1 MKIGYAR
8 VSTDDQN
15 LAMQLDA
22 LRAAGCEKI
31 HEDKASGILH
41 GRRGLTEAL
50 ESCAAGDV
58 LVVWKLDRL
67 ARSLHDLVV
76 IAADLKSRGVGLKI
90 LTGEGAAVDTTHA
103 QGRMIFGILAVM
115 AEFER
120 EMISERTVAGMVAAR
135 NRGVRVGRPL
145 KLSEFQRREAA
156 SMLDA
161 GKARSDIAALLGVHV
176 GTLRRALKGP
186 DDLGGFQHRKNL
198 RPLYGPEN
206 GFNGCEAR
214 RLPCLL
220 LSVAERKMLSKN
232 REKHRVRKTPV
243 FVLRPHRGP
252 KSSTS
257 QERRAKA

>member
-8 VSTDDQN
+8 VSTDEQN

-31 HEDKASGILH
+31 HEDKASGVLN
-41 GRRGLTEAL
+41 GRKGLTQAL
-50 ESCAAGDV
+50 KGCASGDV

-120 EMISERTVAGMVAAR
+120 EMISERTVAGIEAAR
-135 NRGVRVGRPL
+135 KRGVRVGRPL
-145 KLSEFQRREAA
+145 KLTEFQRREAA

-161 GKARSDIAALLGVHV
+161 GKARSDIAALLNVHV
-176 GTLRRALKGP
+176 GTLRRALKGL
-186 DDLGGFQHRKNL
+186 DDLGGTFARGKFQ
-198 RPLYGPEN
+198 
-206 GFNGCEAR
+206 A
-214 RLPCLL
+214 
-220 LSVAERKMLSKN
+220 
-232 REKHRVRKTPV
+232 PV
-243 FVLRPHRGP
+243 
-252 KSSTS
+252 
-257 QERRAKA
+257 RAKKRA

>member
-22 LRAAGCEKI
+22 LRAAGCEVI
-31 HEDKASGILH
+31 HEDKASGVLN
-41 GRRGLTEAL
+41 GRKGLTQAL
-50 ESCAAGDV
+50 KGCTAGDV

-120 EMISERTVAGMVAAR
+120 ELMSERTVAGMAAAR
-135 NRGVRVGRPL
+135 KRGVRVGRPL
-145 KLSEFQRREAA
+145 KLTEFQRREGA

-161 GKARSDIAALLGVHV
+161 GKSRADVAALFGVHV

-186 DDLGGFQHRKNL
+186 DDLGDS
-198 RPLYGPEN
+198 
-206 GFNGCEAR
+206 
-214 RLPCLL
+214 LPAQEKPSA
-220 LSVAERKMLSKN
+220 SVRAGK
-232 REKHRVRKTPV
+232 RV
-243 FVLRPHRGP
+243 
-252 KSSTS
+252 
-257 QERRAKA
+257 